1 MRVSLSNSHRV
12 ILEIT
17 WITLLWKEQKLE
29 RIISPKSQNSK
40 ILFFVQIH
48 HRFTLRIISTSRL
61 TSEETVKVVRVTLFK
76 EITHLIAY
84 IFLLVSLSQ
93 GVSADRME
101 AEIVLLYLIHK
112 KLLLRY
118 QLMLQVYSL
127 LFAQEI
133 SHKEH
138 LKRTHF

>member
-1 MRVSLSNSHRV
+1 
-12 ILEIT
+12 
-17 WITLLWKEQKLE
+17 
-29 RIISPKSQNSK
+29 
-40 ILFFVQIH
+40 LFFVQIH

-93 GVSADRME
+93 GVSVDRME

-118 QLMLQVYSL
+118 
-127 LFAQEI
+127 
-133 SHKEH
+133 
-138 LKRTHF
+138 